1 MPLIPSYPLEGRIL
15 NGPVGTVIRS
25 RFVWTRAT
33 IKTARSGVDAVA
45 APARPRARDPAGR
58 SAGGNVRALALDRSQ
73 GGVQT
78 MPVGLTQRRIGSSD
92 VRTPKPDRPAH
103 RDRPPCGCRGT
114 TGGLLRCHAA
124 RGGLRLDVHLHTPLT
139 RCRQRPLCATGTLVV
154 TRTPQS
160 REQHNRGGRRRHS
173 CRLFFQRP
181 RLELAQVLAGHALR
195 WYERRGS
202 AMVGWCMQSS
212 RTCPTK
218 QNHKSDRTRDNEKA
232 SIGAV
237 HWCRAATYGHVRPRC
252 AC

>member
-1 MPLIPSYPLEGRIL
+1 MPCRRPVLMDARNHQDSPL
-15 NGPVGTVIRS
+15 P
-25 RFVWTRAT
+25 
-33 IKTARSGVDAVA
+33 GVDAVA
-45 APARPRARDPAGR
+45 ARARPRARDPAGR

-160 REQHNRGGRRRHS
+160 REQHSRGGRRRRS

-181 RLELAQVLAGHALR
+181 RLELAQVSA
-195 WYERRGS
+195 RRTH
-202 AMVGWCMQSS
+202 SS
-212 RTCPTK
+212 
-218 QNHKSDRTRDNEKA
+218 
-232 SIGAV
+232 V
-237 HWCRAATYGHVRPRC
+237 V
-252 AC
+252 